1 MFLYQLDI
9 LSSPIT
15 IYYNKREKHSS
26 FISVFLSFIIYFT
39 GLFLT
44 IYFFIDFLKRKY
56 PSTFFYKTILED
68 TGKIY
73 LNKSD
78 FFHFLNIY
86 SNNSYDNTDNYIE
99 VGFISN
105 NSEYNAFG
113 EKEMDY
119 WIYDKC
125 DESDLE
131 YFIGKINYT
140 EFNRGLCLKKFYNS
154 NEKEFYNINESKFE
168 YPYDLHGIDSKEHE
182 FYVIGAYGC
191 NFNIS
196 NYIPDNC
203 SITEENENILRGDE
217 ISLFITSAFADLQ
230 NYTYPIKEKIISY
243 FSTIP
248 SILGTLKT
256 LSFHSLKVDSD
267 NGIFLHNIHYYYSLV
282 LDSLSSKSN
291 VYTKPS
297 TLFIIQIGNEV
308 DFYERFYS
316 KIQDI
321 FAKLGGMI
329 GIILVVVKE
338 SHEILYY
345 KFRLLYDFNDLI
357 FKEIGNKKKNEEIN
371 SSINN
376 SKTPITLQRSNY
388 ISFNTKKFNL
398 NQNYNSNNIIKNSI
412 CDINNIDK
420 KENKKLFSN
429 LKKNKYTDDFNKMEK
444 NYKKV
449 SYSKY
454 VLNFFIC
461 DSKNENYLNQI
472 FIYRT
477 NILSESTFLSNF
489 LNIEFLKAEV
499 KNFYN
504 NLNYKNENKHN
515 KKVEFYE
522 ENDNNL
528 LSNLIKNNHS
538 NFPSSSNFQIE
549 SNKTYESKINLAIN
563 DNIK

>member
-86 SNNSYDNTDNYIE
+86 SNNSYDNTDNYIV

-140 EFNRGLCLKKFYNS
+140 EFHRGLCLKKFYNS

>member
-1 MFLYQLDI
+1 MILYHLDI

-26 FISVFLSFIIYFT
+26 FFSVFLSFIIYFT

-44 IYFFIDFLKRKY
+44 IYFFIDLLKRKY

-68 TGKIY
+68 TGKIH

-86 SNNSYDNTDNYIE
+86 SNNSYDNTDNYIV

-217 ISLFITSAFADLQ
+217 IFLFITSAFADLQ
-230 NYTYPIKEKIISY
+230 NYTHPIKEKIISY

-256 LSFHSLKVDSD
+256 LSFHSLKVHSD
-267 NGIFLHNIHYYYSLV
+267 NGIFLHNIHNYYSLV

-297 TLFIIQIGNEV
+297 TLFIIQLGNEL

-321 FAKLGGMI
+321 FAKLGGML

-338 SHEILYY
+338 CHEILYY
-345 KFRLLYDFNDLI
+345 KFRLLYDFNNLI

-376 SKTPITLQRSNY
+376 SKTPISLQRSDY
-388 ISFNTKKFNL
+388 ISFNKKKFNL
-398 NQNYNSNNIIKNSI
+398 NPNYNSKNIIKNSI
-412 CDINNIDK
+412 CDNIDK
-420 KENKKLFSN
+420 KENNKLFSN
-429 LKKNKYTDDFNKMEK
+429 LKVDKNTDDFNKMEK
-444 NYKKV
+444 NYKKL
-449 SYSKY
+449 SYLQY

-461 DSKNENYLNQI
+461 NSKNDNYLNQI

-489 LNIEFLKAEV
+489 LNIEFLKAGV
-499 KNFYN
+499 KNIYN
-504 NLNYKNENKHN
+504 NLNHKNENKHS
-515 KKVEFYE
+515 KKVEFSE
-522 ENDNNL
+522 ENNNNI
-528 LSNLIKNNHS
+528 LSTLIKNNHS
-538 NFPSSSNFQIE
+538 NIPSSSNFQIE

>member
-86 SNNSYDNTDNYIE
+86 SNNSYDNTDNYIV